1 MTNKKGSR
9 EVKKNFLVGL
19 RCKDWGKGCD
29 CHEYI
34 IEGAREILKER
45 YNCIHE
51 DACFYK
57 IIKAKDV
64 DSINMVMILRQ
75 LDKNISNGLDFTDF
89 YVVSA
94 VVPNN

>member
-57 IIKAKDV
+57 IIKAKNV
-64 DSINMVMILRQ
+64 VLCQFEAEFLILRHG
-75 LDKNISNGLDFTDF
+75 KDFLPH
-89 YVVSA
+89 V
-94 VVPNN
+94 N